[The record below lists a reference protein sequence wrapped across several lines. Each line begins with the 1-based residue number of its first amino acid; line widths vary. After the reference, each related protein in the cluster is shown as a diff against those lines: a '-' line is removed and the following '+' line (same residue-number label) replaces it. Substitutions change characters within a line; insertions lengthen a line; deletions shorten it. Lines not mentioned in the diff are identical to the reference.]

1 MVTGLSGKADNDKDG
16 TGIGRSHRATHA
28 DRGCARRTGGFFG
41 FIARGWAL
49 VALMALAR
57 PAEAHTS
64 HQAFVLLLPTGFYTG
79 AGVAAVVLTVV
90 LVALPRL
97 GDILTA
103 TPTVALFRVPRIG
116 AATVTSL
123 ISVVAL
129 ASLVLAGVFGP
140 HDPLANPLPLF
151 IWTLWW
157 IGFVPVQALFG
168 DLWHWINPW
177 SGAYR
182 IVTGATG
189 FRPPFEL
196 PARLGSWPGILGL
209 MAFAFVL
216 LAYPSPEDPHK
227 LAIIVFSY
235 WLLTFTGMLLFGA
248 EAWMSR
254 CECLTILLRSF
265 AKLAIFGVH
274 DGRLRAG
281 LPGWRL
287 KRDAVLPL
295 GGALFVIAM
304 LGTSSFDGLNETFS
318 WLAFLGVNPLEFPG
332 RSAIV
337 WQTTSGIVVANIL
350 LATIFAACIYAGLAL
365 IGETDRFR
373 HAFCRFSAT
382 ILPIAIGYHFAHFLP
397 SFLVNAQH
405 AMAAAS
411 DPWNSGADY
420 LGLGTF
426 YVSTG
431 FFNNRDTVRVIF
443 LSQAGAVVIGHIV
456 SILAA
461 HAAAAE
467 QFGDGRK
474 ALVSQVPLVIFM
486 IAYTFFGLWLLA
498 APRGA

>member
-1 MVTGLSGKADNDKDG
+1 MVTGFSGKADDDKHR
-16 TGIGRSHRATHA
+16 IGAEPGHRRVRAGPGS
-28 DRGCARRTGGFFG
+28 DRGFGGPFG
-41 FIARGWAL
+41 VIARGWAL
-49 VALMALAR
+49 VALIVLAR
-57 PAEAHTS
+57 PAAAHTS

-123 ISVVAL
+123 ISFLSLSV
-129 ASLVLAGVFGP
+129 LVLAGVFGP

-157 IGFVPVQALFG
+157 IGFVPVQALIG
-168 DLWHWINPW
+168 DLWHWVNPW
-177 SGAYR
+177 AGPYR
-182 IVTGATG
+182 IVTAATG
-189 FRPPFEL
+189 FRPQFEL
-196 PARLGSWPGILGL
+196 PAWVGHWPGILGL
-209 MAFAFVL
+209 MLFAFVL
-216 LAYPSPEDPHK
+216 LAYPSPEDPPR
-227 LAIIVFSY
+227 LAVIVCGY
-235 WLLTFTGMLLFGA
+235 WMLTFVGMLLFGG
-248 EAWMSR
+248 EAWLSR

-265 AKLAIFGVH
+265 AKLAVFGLE

-287 KRDAVLPL
+287 KRDAVLPV
-295 GGALFVIAM
+295 GAALFVIAM

-337 WQTTSGIVVANIL
+337 WQTTSGIVAANIV
-350 LATIFAACIYAGLAL
+350 LATIFAGCIYAGLAM

-397 SFLVNAQH
+397 TFLVNVQH
-405 AMAAAS
+405 AVAAAS
-411 DPWNSGADY
+411 DPWNTGADY

-426 YVSTG
+426 YVSSG

-443 LSQAGAVVIGHIV
+443 LAQAGAVVLGHIV

-474 ALVSQVPLVIFM
+474 AMISQVPLVIFM